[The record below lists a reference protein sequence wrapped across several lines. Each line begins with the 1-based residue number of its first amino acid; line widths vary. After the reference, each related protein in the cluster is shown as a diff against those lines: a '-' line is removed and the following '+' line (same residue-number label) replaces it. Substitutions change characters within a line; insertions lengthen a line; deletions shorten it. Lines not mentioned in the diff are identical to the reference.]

1 VWQLWSDGGTP
12 SLRLTGAKSF
22 TSSALTGKPPARR
35 CPTHAVQQPQV
46 GDLCTVIVGLDAA
59 PTARWAT
66 TSSVSARLPIKKLR
80 LPTGALMP

>member
-12 SLRLTGAKSF
+12 SLRFTGARSF

-46 GDLCTVIVGLDAA
+46 GDLWTVIVGLDVAQ
-59 PTARWAT
+59 TARPPAP
-66 TSSVSARLPIKKLR
+66 SVRARLPIKKLR